1 MEFLACNV
9 LLWVGAYLFLSV
21 SSNVLLSCQLGRD
34 IFLDVLEVVGFCV
47 CWYPLEKSVCPSSV
61 LYHLFYWCDW
71 LIGSLFSGFH
81 GSPLS
86 WLVWALQLSDTD
98 CKTQGFFLG
107 HLSMLQ
113 RKRNHHINVLYQ
125 LLVCTLKCSW
135 IFYCWCKLC
144 ISGLQLPLP
153 LPPPRQMFVKLN
165 PRMLAIDRTLVF
177 FIVDDDFADWRHAG

>member
-1 MEFLACNV
+1 MFCYHANLAEIFSRCAGGSGFFV
-9 LLWVGAYLFLSV
+9 CV
-21 SSNVLLSCQLGRD
+21 D
-34 IFLDVLEVVGFCV
+34 IP
-47 CWYPLEKSVCPSSV
+47 WKKSVCPSSV
-61 LYHLFYWCDW
+61 LYHLFYWCDG

-86 WLVWALQLSDTD
+86 WLVWALQSSDTD
-98 CKTQGFFLG
+98 CKTRGFFLG

-113 RKRNHHINVLYQ
+113 RKRNHHINVLFQ

-165 PRMLAIDRTLVF
+165 PRMLAIDRMLVF